1 MSQQGKV
8 RKKLFLV
15 EDNKTVNKVLCDVLS
30 RLGYEVISSFDGNEA
45 LEKLNHHHPDCIV
58 TDYEMPNMDG
68 LQFVQLL
75 RARQDLNAVPIIMLT
90 AKDDPANILM
100 GIKAGADDYLSKKV
114 AVDILAVK
122 VEALLRL
129 KDLRDKAIDLERL
142 NTLKEMIVTY
152 NHQINN
158 PLTILF
164 GYSDFLSRVA
174 TPEQAP
180 IIQKMNDQ
188 LKRLRDIV
196 QQLSE
201 LQRATSVKEVKSET
215 YSHNLN
221 MISLKKTDGAA

>member
-1 MSQQGKV
+1 MSQLGIKRQ
-8 RKKLFLV
+8 KLFLV
-15 EDNKTVNKVLCDVLS
+15 EDNKTVNKVLTDVLT
-30 RLGYEVISSFDGNEA
+30 RKGYEVVSSFDGSEA
-45 LEKLNHHHPDCIV
+45 LAKLSEHHPDCII

-75 RARQDLNAVPIIMLT
+75 RGRQELNAVPIIMLT

-114 AVDILAVK
+114 AVDVLAVK

-129 KDLRDKAIDLERL
+129 KDLREKAIDLERL
-142 NTLKEMIVTY
+142 TTLKEMIVTY

-174 TPEQAP
+174 TPEQTP

-196 QQLSE
+196 KQLSD
-201 LQRATSVKEVKSET
+201 LQKTTDSSQVKSEV
-215 YSHNLN
+215 YSENAT
-221 MISLKKTDGAA
+221 MISLKPTQGAA